1 MNVSIIFRKW
11 LSVFAA
17 VAVGA
22 ALPDGGACAQDYGI
36 PLGISVLQ
44 SSSNFGKLRSTRF
57 HSGVDFRTGG
67 VEGKK
72 VLAIEDGQIYRIG
85 VKPYGYGNVVYV
97 AHPDGNISVYGHLS
111 KFTPEVEE
119 YVRSERYRQQ
129 RNDID
134 LFPAAG
140 RFPVKRGEVIGL
152 SGNSGR
158 SEERR
163 VGKECGS

>member
-1 MNVSIIFRKW
+1 M
-11 LSVFAA
+11 
-17 VAVGA
+17 
-22 ALPDGGACAQDYGI
+22 P
-36 PLGISVLQ
+36 VLQ

-67 VEGKK
+67 VEGKR
-72 VLAIEDGQIYRIG
+72 VLAVEDGQIYRIG

-111 KFTPEVEE
+111 KFTPEVEA

-134 LFPAAG
+134 LFPEAG
-140 RFPVKRGEVIGL
+140 RFPVNRPVGQFGQFVRPASPLRDTRRGFAADGEPHRKGILPG
-152 SGNSGR
+152 
-158 SEERR
+158 ER
-163 VGKECGS
+163 